1 MGKTAFVSLLVS
13 LIFCAFL
20 GLAVSEHDKRSIPVS
35 HDTPTGQPQVATD
48 QDGGVYAFN
57 TTELCGIKMT
67 WNYLDQNVEIENGNG
82 QAAEVLFVPGSRV
95 AMSPYQVMTVDHSG
109 MIVVRGCRKN
119 VTVKLDAANGLPDRQ
134 CSKTYVLGQ

>member
-1 MGKTAFVSLLVS
+1 MSGATRLSGQLV
-13 LIFCAFL
+13 LVDRVML
-20 GLAVSEHDKRSIPVS
+20 GH
-35 HDTPTGQPQVATD
+35 
-48 QDGGVYAFN
+48 
-57 TTELCGIKMT
+57 
-67 WNYLDQNVEIENGNG
+67 VEIENGNG